1 MWKMIVGVRTSK
13 RKRVSQAALIKLL
26 RQSCL
31 PQIFVSTFSSHYQPN
46 MTTEKTLSLD
56 PSEIV
61 KDNDG
66 QSDQFQDVYVQ
77 DASNDIYEEG
87 SVDPVYQAKARLLNA
102 AIQEIGMGRYQV
114 RALCLNQCSCS

>member
-1 MWKMIVGVRTSK
+1 MWKMIVGVKEERGFSGGAHKTSV
-13 RKRVSQAALIKLL
+13 RR
-26 RQSCL
+26 SCL
-31 PQIFVSTFSSHYQPN
+31 TQIFVSTFSSYHRPN
-46 MTTEKTLSLD
+46 MTTEKTLSRD
-56 PSEIV
+56 PSDIV
-61 KDNDG
+61 KNNDG

-114 RALCLNQCSCS
+114 RGLWLERCSCS